1 MLHRVTGLGDV
12 GVLLPVGMVIT
23 VFCWLGGHRRLAL
36 QWFILLT
43 AGMGLTGVAKLAF
56 HVCGDVLTGDRIRS
70 PSGHVVL
77 SLIVFGGLAISL
89 SGGRSLLTKT
99 LFAAGGTLLIL
110 LIAWSR
116 VRLGYHTRSEVLA
129 GFLLGGFCLAGF
141 AVTYRQERLSI
152 LGFILV
158 AVVLAVLAYLLR
170 QFSLTPEHHVQ
181 DLAEAIQQR
190 LDVCR

>member
-12 GVLLPVGMVIT
+12 GILLPVGVVIT
-23 VFCWLGGHRRLAL
+23 LFCWLGGHRRLAL
-36 QWFILLT
+36 QWCILLI
-43 AGMGLTGVAKLAF
+43 AGMGLTGAAKLAF

-70 PSGHVVL
+70 PSGHVAL
-77 SLIVFGGLAISL
+77 SIIVYGGLAISL
-89 SGGRSLLTKT
+89 SGGRSRLTKA
-99 LFAAGGTLLIL
+99 LFAVGGVLLVF

-129 GFLLGGFCLAGF
+129 GFLLGGVCLAAF
-141 AVTYRQERLSI
+141 AATYRQERLSI
-152 LGFILV
+152 VSFVLV
-158 AVVLAVLAYLLR
+158 AVVLAALAYLLR

-181 DLAEAIQQR
+181 DLAEQIQQW

>member
-12 GVLLPVGMVIT
+12 GILLPVGIVIT
-23 VFCWLGGHRRLAL
+23 VFCWFGGHRRLAL
-36 QWFILLT
+36 QWFILLM

-70 PSGHVVL
+70 PSGHVAL

-89 SGGRSLLTKT
+89 SGGRSLLTKL

-141 AVTYRQERLSI
+141 AITYRQERLSI
-152 LGFILV
+152 VRFILV
-158 AVVLAVLAYLLR
+158 AVALAGLAYLLR
-170 QFSLTPEHHVQ
+170 QLSLTPEHHVQ
-181 DLAEAIQQR
+181 DLAEEIQQW

>member
-12 GVLLPVGMVIT
+12 GILLPVGIVIT
-23 VFCWLGGHRRLAL
+23 LFCWLGGHRRLAL
-36 QWFILLT
+36 QWFILLI

-70 PSGHVVL
+70 PSGHVAL
-77 SLIVFGGLAISL
+77 SLIVYGGLAISL
-89 SGGRSLLTKT
+89 SGGRTRPTKV
-99 LFAAGGTLLIL
+99 LFAVGGTLLIL

-141 AVTYRQERLSI
+141 AITYRQERLSI
-152 LGFILV
+152 VSLILI
-158 AVVLAVLAYLLR
+158 AVVLAGLAYLLR
-170 QFSLTPEHHVQ
+170 QLSLSPEHHVQ
-181 DLAEAIQQR
+181 DLADEIQQW

>member
-12 GVLLPVGMVIT
+12 GILLPVGIVIT
-23 VFCWLGGHRRLAL
+23 VFCWFGGHRRLAL
-36 QWFILLT
+36 QWFILLM

-70 PSGHVVL
+70 PSGHVAL

-89 SGGRSLLTKT
+89 SGGRSLLTKL

-141 AVTYRQERLSI
+141 AITYRQERLSI
-152 LGFILV
+152 VSFILV
-158 AVVLAVLAYLLR
+158 AVVLAGLAYLLR
-170 QFSLTPEHHVQ
+170 QLSLTPEHHVQ
-181 DLAEAIQQR
+181 DLAEEIQQW